1 MIEMLIK
8 KMLRDMKRSLSA
20 YLVCMVIVT
29 VGFVGYGVCL
39 VSLDALEEAKLRF
52 FEETAFCDGFAEVV
66 RAPLFMEEELE
77 KLPHVMQVEG
87 GISQTVP
94 VRGVESE
101 EAECKLLSISADGM
115 NQVYL
120 YGGRRPEP
128 GRAEII
134 VGKGFFQG
142 NGLQMGED
150 LSLSVNG
157 VTRQY
162 TICGC
167 GISPENMYLVKNL
180 AEMLPSMAKY
190 DAAFMDYDTM
200 AGMFQMEGMANR
212 FLFRMEPGHSFEEIR
227 EQVEDVLAPYGVSS
241 TYVSEDDLSVTMVSQ
256 ELDQLR
262 QMAVYFPVLFL
273 GVAAVILYI
282 MLHRLIGQQRTQ
294 IGTLM
299 ALGMK
304 PFAVRLHYVGYGF
317 LIGVTG
323 GIIGGLCGNYA
334 ATPLIEYYRVF
345 YQLPEVGRAFF
356 PEYIVKGAL
365 IGGGFCALVSFW
377 STGAIERQTPS
388 EALRPAAPKA
398 SKHFILE
405 KIPGFLSLFTVPGIM
420 GIRSL
425 ARYKRR
431 TVLSVIGVASA
442 FMLTATLISMRSLFD
457 LFIFDELEKNQRQD
471 ISVSFSE
478 YVEERGAL
486 AVLQDP
492 QVERLEGVL
501 TVGATILSETDS
513 LDVSIEAIDEDAQ
526 LTRLYDEAGNGI
538 AVRREGIVIS
548 SFMSQRLGVKKGDSL
563 TLKISY
569 PEEKEYQIII
579 TDVMEQYL
587 GTTVYM
593 SKEALANLTEYRGVI
608 NSVKCRAP
616 ESVCGAL
623 QERLEDSPYKGT
635 VETRQNKVDQ
645 YRTLLG
651 SFEMIFAG
659 LAVLGVLVGLA
670 VIYTSSLIYYEEL
683 KREISTLMM
692 LGMRSKECL
701 DVISVGQ
708 WIIAAFGILLGIPM
722 TIGASRII
730 SRGMASEMFTI
741 PDFVDA
747 SSVLIAVFLMGAAI
761 WLSLRIM
768 HGKLRR
774 IVPVEMLRERE

>member
-29 VGFVGYGVCL
+29 VGFIGYGVCL

-101 EAECKLLSISADGM
+101 EAECKLLSISVDGM

-128 GRAEII
+128 DRAEII

-162 TICGC
+162 SICGC

-200 AGMFQMEGMANR
+200 AGMFQMAGMANR

-227 EQVEDVLAPYGVSS
+227 EQVEDVLEPYGVSS

-256 ELDQLR
+256 ELDQLK

-304 PFAVRLHYVGYGF
+304 PFAVRLHYVGYGL
-317 LIGVTG
+317 LIGITG
-323 GIIGGLCGNYA
+323 GIIGGICGNYG

-356 PEYIVKGAL
+356 PEYILKGAL

-377 STGAIERQTPS
+377 STGTIERQTPS
-388 EALRPAAPKA
+388 ETLRPAAPKT

-405 KIPGFLSLFTVPGIM
+405 GIPGFLKAFTVPGIM
-420 GIRSL
+420 GVRSL

-457 LFIFDELEKNQRQD
+457 IFIFDELEKNQRQD
-471 ISVSFSE
+471 ISVSFSG
-478 YVEERGAL
+478 YVEEQGAL
-486 AVLQDP
+486 SVLKNP
-492 QVERLEGVL
+492 RVERLEGVL

-513 LDVSIEAIDEDAQ
+513 LDVSIEAIDEDAR
-526 LTRLYDEAGNGI
+526 LTRLYDEAENEI
-538 AVRREGIVIS
+538 FVRREGIVIS
-548 SFMSQRLGVKKGDSL
+548 SFMSRRLGVKKGDSL
-563 TLKISY
+563 ILRISY
-569 PEEKEYQIII
+569 PEEEEYQIVI

-593 SKEALANLTEYRGVI
+593 SKEALGNLTEYRGMI

-616 ESVCGAL
+616 ETVRG
-623 QERLEDSPYKGT
+623 ELEEKLEASPCKGT

-645 YRTLLG
+645 YRTMLG
-651 SFEMIFAG
+651 SFQMIFAG

-692 LGMRSKECL
+692 LGMRSRECL
-701 DVISVGQ
+701 DVISAGQ
-708 WIIAAFGILLGIPM
+708 WIIAVFGILLGIPM
-722 TIGASRII
+722 TMGASRII
-730 SRGMASEMFTI
+730 SKGMASEMFTI
-741 PDFVDA
+741 PNFVDT
-747 SSVLIAVFLMGAAI
+747 SSVLIAVLLMGVAI
-761 WLSLRIM
+761 RLSLWIILR
-768 HGKLRR
+768 KLKR

>member
-1 MIEMLIK
+1 MLIK

-29 VGFVGYGVCL
+29 VGFIGYGVCL
-39 VSLDALEEAKLRF
+39 VSLDALEEAKQCF
-52 FEETAFCDGFAEVV
+52 FEETDFCDGFAEVS
-66 RAPLFMEEELE
+66 RAPLIMAQELE
-77 KLPHVMQVEG
+77 KLPHVMKVEG
-87 GISQTVP
+87 AITRTVP
-94 VRGVESE
+94 VRGMENE
-101 EAECKLLSISADGM
+101 DAECKLLSVSESGM

-120 YGGRRPEP
+120 YGGRKPEP

-134 VGKGFFQG
+134 AGKGFFQG
-142 NGLQMGED
+142 NGLQLGES

-157 VTRQY
+157 TDRQY
-162 TICGC
+162 TICGY
-167 GISPENMYLVKNL
+167 GISPENMYIVKNL

-227 EQVEDVLAPYGVSS
+227 EEAEDLLAPYGVSS
-241 TYVSEDDLSVTMVSQ
+241 TYISEDDLSVTMVSQ

-262 QMAVYFPVLFL
+262 QMAAYFPVLFL

-282 MLHRLIGQQRTQ
+282 MLHRLINQQRTQ

-304 PFAVRLHYVGYGF
+304 PSAVRLHYVGYGL
-317 LIGVTG
+317 LIGIVG
-323 GIIGGLCGNYA
+323 GTVGGLCGNYA
-334 ATPLIEYYRVF
+334 AAPLIQYYRVF

-356 PEYIVKGAL
+356 PEYILKGAL
-365 IGGGFCALVSFW
+365 IGGGFCALISYW

-388 EALRPAAPKA
+388 EALRPAPPKA
-398 SKHFILE
+398 SRRFILE
-405 KIPGFLSLFTVPGIM
+405 NIPGFLGLFTVPGIM
-420 GIRSL
+420 GVRSL

-471 ISVSFSE
+471 IAVSFSG
-478 YVEERGAL
+478 YVEEQGAL
-486 AVLQDP
+486 AVLKDP

-501 TVGATILSETDS
+501 TIGATIASGTDS
-513 LDVSIEAIDEDAQ
+513 LDVSVEAIDGDAR
-526 LTRLYDEAGNGI
+526 LTRLYDESGEEI
-538 AVRREGIVIS
+538 RVRREGIVIS
-548 SFMSQRLGVKKGDSL
+548 AFMSRRLGVKKGDSL

-593 SKEALANLTEYRGVI
+593 SKEALGNLTEYRGII

-616 ESVCGAL
+616 ESVRGVL

-645 YRTLLG
+645 YRTMLG
-651 SFEMIFAG
+651 SFQMIFAG

-692 LGMRSKECL
+692 LGMRSGECL

-708 WIIAAFGILLGIPM
+708 WIIAAFGIVLGIPM
-722 TIGASRII
+722 TMGASRII
-730 SRGMASEMFTI
+730 SQGMASEMFTI
-741 PDFVDA
+741 PDFVDV
-747 SSVLIAVFLMGAAI
+747 SSLLIAVFLMGIAI
-761 WLSLRIM
+761 SISLCIIR
-768 HGKLRR
+768 GKLKK